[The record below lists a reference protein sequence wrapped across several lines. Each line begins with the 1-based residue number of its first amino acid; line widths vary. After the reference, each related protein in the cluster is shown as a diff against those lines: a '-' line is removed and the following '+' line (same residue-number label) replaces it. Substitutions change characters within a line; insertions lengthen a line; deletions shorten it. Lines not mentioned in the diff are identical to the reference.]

1 MASAASSAISYSAT
15 VNWLRRRHSPCKST
29 RVPSGSFVASHGW
42 VNQSATIGPDSS
54 ATFASTIFTRRLRV
68 GRTLIERMTA
78 ATVAF
83 SPMPSDAIG
92 RTSRRSACARG
103 KYSSRSP
110 AVLRPRAA
118 AASPAFFGNEIDC
131 SSRDGCGVERMG
143 VASAAGS
150 RWSADAKACCANAVV
165 VAMPP
170 MIARAADLLDGEQ
183 VPPGGLAAL
192 VEVQLETGRQGLLD
206 LVLAQRRLGA
216 GNAGDQLAAFGQAL
230 DRLAQDMLGVAPRDQ
245 LVAGVANG
253 VAGAEASLRV
263 VACGRCDP
271 ARHQRGDRAPQ

>member
-15 VNWLRRRHSPCKST
+15 VNWLRRRHSPCSRT
-29 RVPSGSFVASHGW
+29 RVPSGSLVASHGW
-42 VNQSATIGPDSS
+42 LNHSATIGPDSS

-83 SPMPSDAIG
+83 SPTPSDAIG

-110 AVLRPRAA
+110 AVSRPSAV
-118 AASPAFFGNEIDC
+118 AASWAFLGNEIGC
-131 SSRDGCGVERMG
+131 SSREGLGAERMG

-150 RWSADAKACCANAVV
+150 SGSADAKARGANAVV
-165 VAMPP
+165 VAMPW

-183 VPPGGLAAL
+183 IPPGRLAAF
-192 VEVQLETGRQGLLD
+192 VEVQLESVRQRLLD
-206 LVLAQRRLGA
+206 LVFPQRRFGA
-216 GNAGDQLAAFGQAL
+216 RYAGDQLAAFGQAL
-230 DRLAQDMLGVAPRDQ
+230 DRLAQDMLGIAPRDQ
-245 LVAGVANG
+245 L
-253 VAGAEASLRV
+253 
-263 VACGRCDP
+263 
-271 ARHQRGDRAPQ
+271 